1 VLYCSYFV
9 FFLIKF
15 LLSPKYPS
23 VLPCPFLCKSHFFLV
38 LFITEIPPKSSSSSS
53 RKSKIQEIFRQ
64 LPKHTKPT
72 SVLLL
77 PQIKKLNRSTAPVGN
92 LEGEER
98 LSSMMVET
106 QLMGCRQNSPIRPF
120 YVLCFSHQH
129 GFATVDHRNPRD
141 HNDGFSFISM
151 EPTMRGLKHWPLMN
165 SFK

>member
-9 FFLIKF
+9 FFLLKF

-23 VLPCPFLCKSHFFLV
+23 LLPCPFLCKSHFFLV

-77 PQIKKLNRSTAPVGN
+77 PQIKKLNRSNDQSNPFSNNQKSQMGSQIFPHFPT
-92 LEGEER
+92 
-98 LSSMMVET
+98 LS
-106 QLMGCRQNSPIRPF
+106 LN
-120 YVLCFSHQH
+120 FSHFLLLSLLLSTTTDKRSSIPDDLDGH
-129 GFATVDHRNPRD
+129 GM
-141 HNDGFSFISM
+141 SCS
-151 EPTMRGLKHWPLMN
+151 
-165 SFK
+165 